1 VLVKMKRCNVLQQA
15 YKGHG
20 PEDDSRLAGSCE
32 QHSGLI
38 LEEKMWIL
46 GWYVS
51 QGMSEWREKV
61 LEHGQ
66 KVISGLEEEQ
76 RGPLIGS
83 DERGSYLLWR

>member
-1 VLVKMKRCNVLQQA
+1 
-15 YKGHG
+15 
-20 PEDDSRLAGSCE
+20 
-32 QHSGLI
+32 
-38 LEEKMWIL
+38 MWIL

-51 QGMSEWREKV
+51 QEMSEWREKV